1 MTSRHFAALLAA
13 VTLALGATALAADQ
27 PATYDT
33 HQHARAIARDVE
45 RAVRQAM
52 HEVRRE
58 IREVVRDIDRHDD
71 WWRGFDRQQ
80 AREVS
85 RTVTRAAREA
95 RAASRTAAREAA
107 RSARTAARSARTAE
121 RDARDA
127 ARDAEREARAFR
139 QVAPTDDPCAEQR
152 GSRDRGHACE
162 VRDTR
167 LGAPGSALTVDAAPN
182 GGIRVEA
189 WDQPDVLVRAVVQT
203 WDETD
208 DAARALLPQVRV
220 QAAGA
225 SVSAD
230 GPDRDGNGRWNRG
243 WSVSFRIWA
252 PRAMAVDLRA
262 VNGGVSLV
270 GMQGHSRLRTTNGG
284 LSLDDVGGEIEGRTT
299 NGGVQVRLGG
309 SRWDGAGLSLET
321 TNGGVTMRVP
331 RDYSAALDVSTV
343 NGGFRTDLPIDL
355 PEGRRRSVRTTLGAG
370 GPMLKV
376 QTHNGGVRLMAR

>member
-13 VTLALGATALAADQ
+13 ATLALGATALAADQ
-27 PATYDT
+27 SSAR
-33 HQHARAIARDVE
+33 HASIDAERIARDVQ

-52 HEVRRE
+52 HDVRRE
-58 IREVVRDIDRHDD
+58 IKDVVRDIDHHDD
-71 WWRGFDRQQ
+71 WWRGFDQSQSREVRRV
-80 AREVS
+80 AREAAREA
-85 RTVTRAAREA
+85 RTAARTAARAATRTARDAEHTARRAAREA
-95 RAASRTAAREAA
+95 RF
-107 RSARTAARSARTAE
+107 AE
-121 RDARDA
+121 RDTA
-127 ARDAEREARAFR
+127 REARAFR
-139 QVAPTDDPCAEQR
+139 EIAPTDDPCAENR

-162 VRDTR
+162 VRDTK

-203 WDETD
+203 WADTD
-208 DAARALLPQVRV
+208 AEARDLLPRVRV

-230 GPDRDGNGRWNRG
+230 GPDRDGDERRNRG

-252 PRAMAVDLRA
+252 PRGVALDLNA
-262 VNGGVSLV
+262 VNGGVSVV
-270 GMQGHSRLRTTNGG
+270 GMHGQSRIKTVNGG
-284 LSLDDVGGEIEGRTT
+284 LTLDDVGGQVEGRTT

-309 SRWDGAGLSLET
+309 SRWDGAGLSVET

-355 PEGRRRSVRTTLGAG
+355 PQGRRQSVRTTLGSG
-370 GPMLKV
+370 GPLLKV
-376 QTHNGGVRLMAR
+376 QTHNGGVQLTAR

>member
-13 VTLALGATALAADQ
+13 VTLALGATTLAADQ
-27 PATYDT
+27 SSAR
-33 HQHARAIARDVE
+33 HASIDAERIARDVQ

-58 IREVVRDIDRHDD
+58 IRDVVRDIDRHDD
-71 WWRGFDRQQ
+71 WWHGFDRQQ

-85 RTVTRAAREA
+85 RTVTQAAREA
-95 RAASRTAAREAA
+95 RAASRTAAR
-107 RSARTAARSARTAE
+107 TAARSARNAE
-121 RDARDA
+121 RDARDT

-189 WDQPDVLVRAVVQT
+189 WDQADVLVRAVVQT

-252 PRAMAVDLRA
+252 PRALAVDLRA

-284 LSLDDVGGEIEGRTT
+284 LSLDGVGGEIEGRTT

-355 PEGRRRSVRTTLGAG
+355 PEGRRRNVRTTLGAG
-370 GPMLKV
+370 GPLLKV

>member
-1 MTSRHFAALLAA
+1 MTSRTFAALLAA
-13 VTLALGATALAADQ
+13 ATLTLGATALAADQ
-27 PATYDT
+27 PS
-33 HQHARAIARDVE
+33 ARHVTIDSERIARDVQ

-52 HEVRRE
+52 HDVRRE
-58 IREVVRDIDRHDD
+58 IRDVVRDIDGHDD
-71 WWRGFDRQQ
+71 WWRGFDRGQ
-80 AREVS
+80 AREAS
-85 RTVTRAAREA
+85 RAARQAAREARNAARTAARAATRTAREAERGARFAERDAAREA
-95 RAASRTAAREAA
+95 RAFREI
-107 RSARTAARSARTAE
+107 
-121 RDARDA
+121 
-127 ARDAEREARAFR
+127 
-139 QVAPTDDPCAEQR
+139 APTDDPCGDNR

-162 VRDTR
+162 VRDTK

-203 WDETD
+203 WADTD
-208 DAARALLPQVRV
+208 AEARDLLPQVRV

-230 GPDRDGNGRWNRG
+230 GPDRDGEQRRNRG

-252 PRAMAVDLRA
+252 PRGTALDLNA
-262 VNGGVSLV
+262 VNGGVSVV
-270 GMQGHSRLRTTNGG
+270 GMRGQSRLRTVNGG
-284 LSLDDVGGEIEGRTT
+284 LTLDDVGGQVEGRTT

-321 TNGGVTMRVP
+321 TNGGVTLRVP

-355 PEGRRRSVRTTLGAG
+355 PEGRRQSVRTTLGSG
-370 GPMLKV
+370 GPLLKV
-376 QTHNGGVRLMAR
+376 QTHNGGVQLTAR

>member
-13 VTLALGATALAADQ
+13 VTLALGATTLAADQ
-27 PATYDT
+27 SSAR
-33 HQHARAIARDVE
+33 HASIDAERIARDVQ

-58 IREVVRDIDRHDD
+58 IRDVVRDIDRHDD
-71 WWRGFDRQQ
+71 WWHGFDRQQ
-80 AREVS
+80 ARKVS
-85 RTVTRAAREA
+85 RTVTQAAREA
-95 RAASRTAAREAA
+95 RAASRTAAR
-107 RSARTAARSARTAE
+107 SARNAE
-121 RDARDA
+121 RDARDT

-189 WDQPDVLVRAVVQT
+189 WDQADVLVRAVVQT

-252 PRAMAVDLRA
+252 PRALAVDLRA

-284 LSLDDVGGEIEGRTT
+284 LSLDGVGGEIEGRTT

-355 PEGRRRSVRTTLGAG
+355 PEGRRRNVRTTLGAG
-370 GPMLKV
+370 GPLLKV